1 MRAMRL
7 WPVAGGVVL
16 GVVVTGCA
24 APDPDSDPQNAAATA
39 IPGPSWNDTLAAS
52 TGTLAAAA
60 AGTGRLVGAAVD
72 YGALINEPA
81 YAQLLSQEFSYVTP
95 ENATKWGSVQPS
107 AANSWTFTQ
116 ADAIVGAAMA
126 HTQQVKGHTFVWHQQ
141 LPPFVTDGISK
152 DDLAPMVEKNIRT
165 VMSRYGGQ
173 VGAWDV
179 VNEAVADDGSGL
191 RNTIFLRTL
200 GPTYIEHAFR
210 TAHDYSETARLNYN
224 DYGIETINAKSNA
237 VLAMVS
243 DFVSRNIPIHGVGF
257 QFHVDANSA
266 PSFDAMV
273 QNFRRFAALGL
284 AVNVSELDV
293 RVANVAGSRVKKL
306 ALQKQ
311 IYQRIVAAC
320 VATPGCESLTT
331 WGFTD
336 RHSWIDSTFGADDP
350 LPFDDNYARKP
361 AYYGMVDGF
370 AGVPLDDPA
379 LPPNLIANATLEA
392 GLDGWSTWGGATI
405 GVASDHAHTG
415 KNSARV
421 SGRTAGWQGPVVD
434 VTSLVARGRTYDAS
448 AWAQLGGA
456 SSDQVGL
463 TAKVSCS
470 DTGDQFISVA
480 RATAN
485 DGGFTQLA
493 GKLAVPTCAMTQTVL
508 YVESNGSE
516 DLYADDIALRDPN
529 ADLGP
534 NLVADPSFESGVSGW
549 FAQGAVTIAAT
560 TAAAH
565 SGAQSAVVTGRTATW
580 NAMAFNLNGR
590 AQAGTSYETGG
601 WVRVGGVASA
611 DVYLTAKITCQ
622 GGSTEFRR
630 LAAASA
636 TSTGWAQLAG
646 TFAVPAC
653 ASFTDL
659 YVYFESSSATADIYV
674 DDVSIRQQL
683 AGFGPNLIAN
693 GAFETST
700 GGWFGFG
707 PPALAITTAQ
717 AHGGASSLIASGR
730 TDTWNGPATSLTSL
744 VAPGKSYAVSAWVRT
759 SSPTATGV
767 RLSAKMTC
775 AGTTNFV
782 NIGSASASNAA
793 WSPIAVTYTVPACP
807 SGYTEITLYEEGP
820 AAGVDL
826 YLDDVSWR
834 ETL

>member
-1 MRAMRL
+1 MRAKRL
-7 WPVAGGVVL
+7 WSVVGGVVL
-16 GVVVTGCA
+16 GMVVAGCGG
-24 APDPDSDPQNAAATA
+24 PNTDSEAQNTAATA
-39 IPGPSWNDTLAAS
+39 VAGPSWNDTLAAT

-60 AGTGRLVGAAVD
+60 AATGRLVGAAVD

-81 YAQLLSQEFSYVTP
+81 YAQLLSQELSYVTP
-95 ENATKWGSVQPS
+95 ENATKWGSLQPTL
-107 AANSWTFTQ
+107 ATSWSFPQ

-141 LPPFVTDGISK
+141 LPPFVTDGIST
-152 DDLAPMVEKNIRT
+152 DDLTSMLAHNIQT
-165 VMSRYGGQ
+165 VMTRYRGQ
-173 VGAWDV
+173 IRAWDV

-191 RNTIFLRTL
+191 RDTIFLRKL
-200 GPTYIEHAFR
+200 GPGYIERAFR
-210 TAHDYSETARLNYN
+210 MVNAFDQNARLYYN

-237 VLAMVS
+237 VLALVS
-243 DFVSRNIPIHGVGF
+243 DLASRNVPIHGVGF
-257 QFHVDANSA
+257 QFHVDATSA
-266 PSFDAMV
+266 PSFDAIV
-273 QNFRRFAALGL
+273 QNFRRFTALGL
-284 AVNVSELDV
+284 AVNISELDV

-320 VATPGCESLTT
+320 VVTPGCESLTT

-336 RHSWIDSTFGADDP
+336 RHSWIDGTFGADDP

-370 AGVPLDDPA
+370 AGVPLDDA
-379 LPPNLIANATLEA
+379 TLAPNLIANATLEA

-405 GVASDHAHTG
+405 AVAADHAHTG
-415 KNSARV
+415 KKSAWV

-456 SSDQVGL
+456 ASDQVGL

-480 RATAN
+480 RAAAD

-493 GKLAVPTCAMTQTVL
+493 GTLAVPTCAMTQAVL
-508 YVESNGSE
+508 YVESAGSE

-529 ADLGP
+529 PDLGP

-549 FAQGAVTIAAT
+549 FAQGAVTISAT

-565 SGAQSAVVTGRTATW
+565 SGAQSARVTGRTATW
-580 NAMAFNLNGR
+580 NAMAYDLNGR

-601 WVRVGGVASA
+601 WVRVGGVAGA

-636 TSTGWAQLAG
+636 TSTGWAQLDG
-646 TFAVPAC
+646 TLAVPAC

-700 GGWFGFG
+700 SGWFGFG
-707 PPALAITTAQ
+707 PPALALTTGQ
-717 AHGGASSLIASGR
+717 AHGGASSLIATGR

-744 VAPGKSYAVSAWVRT
+744 VAPGRSYAVSAWVRT

-775 AGTTNFV
+775 AGTTSFA
-782 NIGSASASNAA
+782 NIGNASAGNAA
-793 WSPIAVTYTVPACP
+793 WAPIAVTYTVPACP
-807 SGYTEITLYEEGP
+807 SGFTEVTFYEEGP
-820 AAGVDL
+820 AAGIDL

>member
-1 MRAMRL
+1 MRDVRL
-7 WPVAGGVVL
+7 LRVLGVAVL
-16 GVVVTGCA
+16 GVVMTGCGGA
-24 APDPDSDPQNAAATA
+24 GTDPGIEMEAAATT
-39 IPGPSWNDTLAAS
+39 WKQTLAAPR
-52 TGTLAAAA
+52 GPLAAAA
-60 AGTGRLVGAAVD
+60 AATGRLVGAAVD

-81 YAQLLSQEFSYVTP
+81 YAQLLAQEFSYVTP
-95 ENATKWGSVQPS
+95 ENATKWGTVQPAS
-107 AANSWTFTQ
+107 PGSWTFTQ
-116 ADAIVGAAMA
+116 ADPIVGAATANM
-126 HTQQVKGHTFVWHQQ
+126 QQVKGHTFVWHQQ
-141 LPPFVTDGISK
+141 LPPFVTDGIGAG
-152 DDLAPMVEKNIRT
+152 DLKSMLARNVEAMMT
-165 VMSRYGGQ
+165 RYRCQ

-179 VNEAVADDGSGL
+179 VNEAIADDGSGL
-191 RNTIFLRTL
+191 RDTIFLRTL
-200 GPTYIEHAFR
+200 GPTYIERAFR
-210 TAHDYSETARLNYN
+210 TVRGYAAHARLYYN

-237 VLAMVS
+237 VLALVS
-243 DFVSRNIPIHGVGF
+243 DLERRKVPIDGVGF

-266 PSFDAMV
+266 PSFDAIV
-273 QNFRRFAALGL
+273 QNFRRFTALGL
-284 AVNVSELDV
+284 TVNISELDV
-293 RVANVAGSRVKKL
+293 RVANLVGTRVKKL
-306 ALQKQ
+306 AQQKQ

-336 RHSWIDSTFGADDP
+336 AHSWIDGTFGADDP
-350 LPFDDNYARKP
+350 LPFDDSYARKP

-405 GVASDHAHTG
+405 AVAADRAHTG
-415 KNSARV
+415 KKSALV
-421 SGRTAGWQGPVVD
+421 TGRTGGWQGPVVD
-434 VTSLVARGRTYDAS
+434 VTGLVARGRTYDAS
-448 AWAQLGGA
+448 AWARLAGA
-456 SSDQVGL
+456 ASDQVGL

-470 DTGDQFISVA
+470 DTGDQYIGVA

-493 GKLAVPTCAMTQTVL
+493 GKLTIPTCALTQAVL
-508 YVESNGSE
+508 YVESDGTE

-529 ADLGP
+529 PDLGP

-549 FAQGAVTIAAT
+549 FGQGAVTISAT

-565 SGAQSAVVTGRTATW
+565 SGAQSALTTGRTDTW
-580 NAMAFNLNGR
+580 NAMAYNLNGS
-590 AQAGTSYETGG
+590 AQAGTSYETSA

-622 GGSTEFRR
+622 GGATEFRR
-630 LAAASA
+630 LAGASA
-636 TSTGWAQLAG
+636 TSDGWAQLSG
-646 TFAVPAC
+646 TLAVPAC

-674 DDVSIRQQL
+674 DDVSIRQPL
-683 AGFGPNLIAN
+683 AGFGPNLIGN

-700 GGWFGFG
+700 SGWFGFG
-707 PPALAITTAQ
+707 PPTLAISTDQ
-717 AHGGASSLIASGR
+717 AHGGASSLLATGR
-730 TDTWNGPATSLTSL
+730 TDTWNGPATSLTGA

-759 SSPTATGV
+759 SSPTATAV
-767 RLSAKMTC
+767 RLSAKLTC
-775 AGTTNFV
+775 AGTTSFV
-782 NIGSASASNAA
+782 TVGDASASSAG

-807 SGYTEITLYEEGP
+807 TGYTEVTLYEEGP
-820 AAGVDL
+820 AAGIDL